1 MWPNKLS
8 EEELKKI
15 KSILDNTNVVGA
27 ESGDYMIFKC
37 TNCDKEI
44 DLTYL
49 GCDPAAPRF
58 KYSCSNSKCQNKGK
72 FKFDIPKSHN
82 FPLKPS

>member
-1 MWPNKLS
+1 MWPIRLS
-8 EEELKKI
+8 KEELKKI
-15 KSILDNTNVVGA
+15 KLILGDTNVVGA
-27 ESGDYMIFKC
+27 ISGDYIIFKC

-49 GCDPAAPRF
+49 GCDPTAPCF
-58 KYSCSNSKCQNKGK
+58 EYSCSECQNKGR
-72 FKFDIPKSHN
+72 FKFQIPKSHN